1 MRLNQLE
8 TAAIANRMHRDGL
21 CLSVGPFLVTVSGG
35 VKGLPELLRQM
46 YGETTV
52 VATPDE
58 SLVDF
63 HIRMG
68 PGRGL
73 RRWWR
78 AQAVFDTDATPPFTP
93 FPRDHAFA
101 LFEWGLNWCIA
112 MQAHQYLMFHSAVLE
127 RNGKAVLLPAE
138 PGSGK
143 STLCAALMLNG
154 WRLLS
159 DEFGLYRPESGLIH
173 ALPRPIPLKN
183 ESIEIIR
190 KYSNKAVLGPV
201 FEKTRKGDVAHL
213 QPSKKSLLG
222 SDQPARPA
230 YVVFPRYIAGVEVLL
245 HPFAKGRAFLKLSS
259 NAFNYRLQ
267 GARGFDA
274 VADLVDRCD
283 TYYLEFSS
291 LDEAVER
298 LQRLFDEDEQDGVGG
313 AATGQA

>member
-8 TAAIANRMHRDGL
+8 PGVIADKMRHDGL
-21 CLSVGPFLVTVSGG
+21 CLAVGPFLVRVFGG
-35 VKGLPELLRQM
+35 VKGVPELLYQM
-46 YGETTV
+46 YGE
-52 VATPDE
+52 A
-58 SLVDF
+58 SLVDDPDKVLIDF
-63 HIRMG
+63 HVSIG

-78 AQAVFDTDATPPFTP
+78 PQAVFGTDATPPFAP

-127 RNGKAVLLPAE
+127 RSGKAILLPAE

-159 DEFGLYRPESGLIH
+159 DEFGLYRPENGLID

-190 KYSNKAVLGPV
+190 KYSSDAVLGPICR
-201 FEKTRKGDVAHL
+201 KTRKGDVAHL
-213 QPSKKSLLG
+213 RPTTASLLA

-230 YVVFPRYIAGVEVLL
+230 YVVFPRYIAGVAELL
-245 HPFAKGRAFLKLSS
+245 HPFAKGRAFLKLSGNS
-259 NAFNYRLQ
+259 FNYRLQ

-274 VADLVDRCD
+274 VASLVDSCD
-283 TYYLEFSS
+283 TYYLEFSD
-291 LDEAVER
+291 LERAVER
-298 LQRLFDEDEQDGVGG
+298 LQRLIDEDADAVDG
-313 AATGQA
+313 AIPARC

>member
-8 TAAIANRMHRDGL
+8 PDSIAKRMRSGDL
-21 CLSVGPFLVTVSGG
+21 CLSVGPFLVRLAGG
-35 VKGLPELLRQM
+35 VKGVPELLHQM
-46 YGETTV
+46 YGE
-52 VATPDE
+52 ASLIDDPDNR
-58 SLVDF
+58 LIDF
-63 HIRMG
+63 HISME

-78 AQAVFDTDATPPFTP
+78 PQAVFGTDATPPFTP
-93 FPRDHAFA
+93 FPQDHAFA

-127 RNGKAVLLPAE
+127 RNGKAILLPAE

-143 STLCAALMLNG
+143 STLCAALMLKG

-159 DEFGLYRPESGLIH
+159 DEFGLYRPESGLIE

-183 ESIEIIR
+183 ESIGIIR
-190 KYSNKAVLGPV
+190 AYSKDAVLGPV
-201 FEKTRKGDVAHL
+201 FKKTRKGDVAHL
-213 QPSKKSLLG
+213 QPTRVSLLA

-230 YVVFPRYIAGVEVLL
+230 FVVFPRYIAGAREML

-274 VADLVDRCD
+274 VASLVDSCD
-283 TYYLEFSS
+283 TYYLEFSN
-291 LDEAVER
+291 LKRAVDR
-298 LQRLFDEDEQDGVGG
+298 LRKLFDEDSDSVNG
-313 AATGQA
+313 AVPHKT